1 MAVKMSVNLSDDAA
15 RTLKNLADENGVT
28 ITEELR
34 SSISTELWLTEVERL
49 PARFLWNTPMV
60 GFAKSF
66 FSDSGYC
73 AQQDALILLTQRTPA
88 NVK

>member
-34 SSISTELWLTEVERL
+34 RSISTELWLTEVEKAAGKVVVEYPDGRI
-49 PARFLWNTPMV
+49 REVIF
-60 GFAKSF
+60 
-66 FSDSGYC
+66 
-73 AQQDALILLTQRTPA
+73 QR
-88 NVK
+88 

>member
-34 SSISTELWLTEVERL
+34 RSISTELWRKEVERAAGKVL
-49 PARFLWNTPMV
+49 VEYPDGRIREVIF
-60 GFAKSF
+60 
-66 FSDSGYC
+66 
-73 AQQDALILLTQRTPA
+73 QR
-88 NVK
+88 